1 MTTILAVID
10 PQESVHHALERC
22 KQLPPEADLDIHAVA
37 FVENDTAANFKAAYA
52 EKRDWI
58 DELVTPYIADGYK
71 VTTEVVHFQKL
82 YEAVIDVA
90 TKINAD
96 FVVKPMRKHSLL
108 QSVVRTSTDWNLIRH
123 CNFPM
128 LLVSELDTTAGKP
141 LLAAVD
147 VCSGEENHEKLNEV
161 VMELAKGLAAVLN
174 MPIELV
180 NAWRAATPMMAV
192 GSVDSTPYPTPA
204 DLHKE
209 HKQASQA
216 LGESN
221 GIEASKVHVEE
232 GAPAY
237 VINHVA
243 DAVGAGLI
251 VMGTVARTGISGAL
265 IGNTAEGVLE
275 GSNCD
280 VMVVKLTAE

>member
-1 MTTILAVID
+1 MTNILAVID
-10 PQESVHHALERC
+10 PQETVHHALERC
-22 KQLPPEADLDIHAVA
+22 KQLPPDADLDILAVA
-37 FVENDTAANFKAAYA
+37 FVESASAETFKAAYA
-52 EKRDWI
+52 EKREWLN
-58 DELVTPYIADGYK
+58 ELVTPYIADGYK
-71 VTTEVVHFQKL
+71 ITTEVVPFQKL

-90 TKINAD
+90 TKFNAD
-96 FVVKPMRKHSLL
+96 FVVKPMRKHSLF

-128 LLVSELDTTAGKP
+128 LLVSELDSTAGKP

-147 VCSGEENHEKLNEV
+147 VCSGDENHEKLNEIV
-161 VMELAKGLAAVLN
+161 LQQAAGLAGVLN
-174 MPIELV
+174 MPIELA

-192 GSVDSTPYPTPA
+192 GSVDSTPYPTPG
-204 DLHKE
+204 DLQKE
-209 HKQASQA
+209 HKNSA
-216 LGESN
+216 LELAKSH
-221 GIEASKVHVEE
+221 GIEAAAVHVEE

-243 DAVGAGLI
+243 ESIGAGLI

-275 GSNCD
+275 GSQCD
-280 VMVVKLTAE
+280 VMVVKLES